1 MLFED
6 FPTYRDTKSGVKI
19 VYFSSEELDKYERD
33 WNYLPM
39 KYHQNEFF
47 TKIWNKMKRSK
58 SLARG
63 QWDQLKFLFDNGK
76 SMYEMGVLP
85 KKY

>member
-19 VYFSSEELDKYERD
+19 VYFSSEEVDKYERD